1 MIADLDFRHP
11 GSPPCGPFSKNA
23 PNTYIFLFVARFSAL
38 RQNYMLDAQLCQDF
52 LGRFAAC
59 LPKAIINTIKPITI
73 ILSRQ
78 IVRSKRIAAVETL
91 KSEVVPWS
99 KMEIIAKITLST

>member
-23 PNTYIFLFVARFSAL
+23 PIYLFFLFVARFSDL
-38 RQNYMLDAQLCQDF
+38 RQNYMPDAQLCQDF

-73 ILSRQ
+73 ILSRL
-78 IVRSKRIAAVETL
+78 IVRSNRIAAVEPLKAAVVPWL
-91 KSEVVPWS
+91 KSE
-99 KMEIIAKITLST
+99 IIAN